1 MKRAAGGGRARQS
14 ARRARHTTMRDDEPP
29 LLHSPIPGPQPSRL
43 KRTLQ
48 TLRSPFRSGAPFHFS
63 SLKRTGSSKSSV
75 SDGEIVRDERTM
87 RKKNKKLRAE
97 SADAS
102 RSTDSSP
109 IVEKKKT
116 GLLKRMSSIGK
127 RRGESS
133 TTPSLSDDPEP
144 QRDVSDNDAA
154 VDPQDQVSSGFN
166 TPEKAQ
172 ETPKPEPEANVVPE
186 KQESVGK
193 NATNTPETQLESKTT
208 EEPSVSPEPSYMPI
222 AVEHP
227 VAMHAFTKEA
237 WKRRHKTEIEKPVE
251 EPSPGDT
258 LKRRITFVA
267 QASIALSEDRDDD
280 EDEGEEGGG
289 EVGTLEAAV
298 LLARQRLA
306 MAAHSP
312 APPHSSDNIETE
324 EVEGCANA
332 TEPADTMPAYGD
344 LIEPENKAENDDVP
358 PVSVNAVCAPRA
370 ALSQWAKAARAMRAR
385 HDLRGDR

>member
-1 MKRAAGGGRARQS
+1 
-14 ARRARHTTMRDDEPP
+14 
-29 LLHSPIPGPQPSRL
+29 
-43 KRTLQ
+43 
-48 TLRSPFRSGAPFHFS
+48 
-63 SLKRTGSSKSSV
+63 
-75 SDGEIVRDERTM
+75 M

-116 GLLKRMSSIGK
+116 GLLKRMGSIGK

-133 TTPSLSDDPEP
+133 TTPSVSDDPEP
-144 QRDVSDNDAA
+144 EQLVVADNDAR
-154 VDPQDQVSSGFN
+154 VNPQAQVSSGVN
-166 TPEKAQ
+166 ILEQAQ
-172 ETPKPEPEANVVPE
+172 ETPKQEPEANVVLE
-186 KQESVGK
+186 KQETEEKHPTS
-193 NATNTPETQLESKTT
+193 TTESQLDSKIS
-208 EEPSVSPEPSYMPI
+208 EEPSVSPEPSFIPI

-227 VAMHAFTKEA
+227 VAMRAFTKEA
-237 WKRRHKTEIEKPVE
+237 WKRRSKTEIEKPVE
-251 EPSPGDT
+251 EPSPGDA

-280 EDEGEEGGG
+280 EDEVEEGGG

-306 MAAHSP
+306 MAPHSP

-324 EVEGCANA
+324 EVEGCADS

-358 PVSVNAVCAPRA
+358 SVSVNVVWARRA
-370 ALSQWAKAARAMRAR
+370 ARCAQSVDEGCPCDARAP
-385 HDLRGDR
+385 